1 MPSNV
6 PESLQKVLSD
16 AERPVLAFS
25 GGVDSAYLL
34 YACRESGTDIVPYFV
49 KGAFQTEKE
58 LKRARDLASSLGFDL
73 AVLQFDVM
81 SRDEILE
88 NTGERCYLCKR
99 AIMGL
104 IIDEAGRG
112 GRNAVFDGTNAS
124 DDTGERPGMRVL
136 GEMGIRS
143 PLREAGLTKQD
154 IRKLSKMAGLPTWNM
169 PSDSCLATRI
179 PQGTRITMEDLV
191 RTETAEAD
199 IRELGF
205 RDFRVRTVGRGALLE
220 TDAAQSD
227 LLDKNRQIVEQT
239 LLKYYDSVSYGI
251 RRPQP

>member
-6 PESLQKVLSD
+6 PESLRKVLSD
-16 AERPVLAFS
+16 AVRPALAFS

-34 YACRESGTDIVPYFV
+34 YACGEMGTDIAPYFV
-49 KGAFQTEKE
+49 KGAFQTERE

-73 AVLQFDVM
+73 NVIRFDVM

-104 IIDEAGRG
+104 ISDASKEAGRD
-112 GRNAVFDGTNAS
+112 AVFDGTNAS
-124 DDTGERPGMRVL
+124 DDIGDRPGMRVL
-136 GEMGIRS
+136 EELGIRS

-154 IRKLSKMAGLPTWNM
+154 IRQFSKKAGLPTWDM

-179 PQGTRITMEDLV
+179 PQGTPITQEDLV
-191 RTETAEAD
+191 RTEAAEAD
-199 IRELGF
+199 IRGLGF
-205 RDFRVRTVGRGALLE
+205 RDFRVRTVGKGALLE
-220 TDAAQSD
+220 TEQSQSD
-227 LLDKNRQIVEQT
+227 LLDENRQIVEKT

-251 RRPQP
+251 RRPNP